1 VSDPLITVPDSV
13 WRPTVQRAQVLA
25 QLGET
30 RRCSKKQINE
40 AARKLKIGRTMVYR
54 LLARFRL
61 SEQATSLLPSKPGR
75 KPGTKELGV
84 NQEKVVDR
92 LIRQFYLSRQKPSVA
107 ALHRTIALECFQAQI
122 PIPSYKAVRTRVR
135 ALDAQEV
142 VRAREGAKAAAD
154 QFRPIK
160 AWVSASEPLE
170 LVQVD
175 HTLVDLIVVDDWE
188 RQPIG
193 RPWLSLAID
202 VATRYVLGFFLSLKT
217 PSSAAVAQT
226 ISQAVLP
233 KAAYLAALQ
242 VDAEWPACGL
252 PSLLHV
258 DNAKEFRA
266 RALRRGCE
274 QQGIQIVYRPPLQP
288 HFGGHV
294 ERLIGT
300 LMGEV
305 HLLPGATFSSV
316 AKRGTYDSVGQ
327 AVMTLTELEA
337 WLAWQIL
344 GVYHLRPH
352 SALGCAPMAAWQKGM
367 ERIRTPV
374 REPADPKRFYLDF
387 LPFEQRLIGRAG
399 LRLFN
404 IFYWHGALGSYVH
417 DGKKHIVRYD
427 PRDLSRVYL
436 LEADGS
442 YLEIPY
448 RDLSHRPASLREV
461 QSGVRRLRSLGVSP
475 CDERRLFEAIAKQR
489 EIVENSRNKTLKAR
503 RQAQQRLEKSP
514 VFAPSAKQQAEAN
527 PELDNPVDPF
537 PFEIWR
543 E

>member
-1 VSDPLITVPDSV
+1 VLRGRI
-13 WRPTVQRAQVLA
+13 LA
-25 QLGET
+25 QLAET
-30 RRCSKKQINE
+30 QRCSKEQIDE
-40 AARKLKIGRTMVYR
+40 AARRLKVSRAMVYR
-54 LLARFRL
+54 LLARFRV
-61 SEQATSLLPSKPGR
+61 SEHATSLLPLKPGR
-75 KPGTKELGV
+75 KPGTKELDV
-84 NQEKVVDR
+84 DQERVVSR
-92 LIRQFYLSRQKPSVA
+92 LIRQFYLSRQKPNVA

-122 PIPSYKAVRTRVR
+122 PIPSYKAVRSRVR

-142 VRAREGAKAAAD
+142 VRAREGAKAAAH
-154 QFRPIK
+154 QFRPVK

-175 HTLVDLIVVDDWE
+175 HTLVDVIVVDDWE
-188 RQPIG
+188 RKPIG

-202 VATRYVLGFFLSLKT
+202 VATRYVLGFFLSLTT

-233 KAAYLAALQ
+233 KTAYLAALQ

-252 PSLLHV
+252 PRLLHV
-258 DNAKEFRA
+258 DNAKEFHA

-274 QQGIQIVYRPPLQP
+274 QHGIQIVYRPPLQP

-316 AKRGTYDSVGQ
+316 AERGSYDSAGQ
-327 AVMTLTELEA
+327 AAMTLAELEA
-337 WLAWQIL
+337 WLAWQIA

-352 SALGCAPMAAWQKGM
+352 SALGCAPLTAWQKG
-367 ERIRTPV
+367 IRRMRRPV
-374 REPADPKRFYLDF
+374 REPSDPKRFYLDF
-387 LPFEQRLIGRAG
+387 LPFEQRSIGRAG

-417 DGKKHIVRYD
+417 DGKKYIVRYD
-427 PRDLSRVYL
+427 PRDLSRVHL
-436 LEADGS
+436 LEPGGS

-448 RDLSHRPASLREV
+448 RDLSHRAASLREV
-461 QSGVRRLRSLGVSP
+461 QSGARRLRSLGVSP
-475 CDERRLFEAIAKQR
+475 RDERRLFEAIARQR
-489 EIVENSRNKTLKAR
+489 EIVENSKNRTLRAR

-514 VFAPSAKQQAEAN
+514 IFAPSTKQQAEAN
-527 PELDNPVDPF
+527 PEPDSPVEPF
-537 PFEIWR
+537 PFEIWH